1 MSGTK
6 QQRKEPVTYTYVVHV
21 TESVESKCTITS
33 KRKLTYE
40 EIMRRAK
47 EIQVEGN
54 LDEIGTSDV
63 RMCLDD
69 AKPGPGAVARPR
81 VRRRVA

>member
-1 MSGTK
+1 MGNTK
-6 QQRKEPVTYTYVVHV
+6 QQCKKPVTYTYVVHV
-21 TESVESKCTITS
+21 TESVESQCTITS

-40 EIMRRAK
+40 EIMQKAE
-47 EIQVEGN
+47 EIRVEGN